1 MKLSG
6 VRAIPALLLLALVLF
21 PASLSAISV
30 FDVIR
35 LSQQK
40 YSDDEIVRIIQATD
54 SRFVLNADD
63 ATRLRKEGVTE
74 VVIREMLSRPA
85 REKANA
91 PAAKSAAARPSR
103 RPARQQAAV
112 ESPKKETPADISPP
126 SRDPASILD
135 EIVRLTKAGL
145 TDETVLAYA
154 KAHRGEL
161 PSVLSADRLHKL
173 RESGVSETVVRYL
186 TAIDVRA
193 SSDVAA
199 ENTASYD
206 YGESD
211 GRSTADYSSPAE
223 EDDNGGSYDDG
234 GYDAGYYGDGGASYA
249 AYPASDYACYY
260 GDYPFYG
267 GVFYAYP
274 AYFFVNRGDFFAR
287 FHRRGHD
294 FRRHR
299 GDAGHHRGFGRH
311 GFPRDRQAVNGFGRG
326 FRGRHG
332 GIAARPGFRN
342 RPALSRGDFFPG
354 SRQPRGPAMGRGG
367 PGRLVLPP
375 RSFGQVSRTPR
386 GGVASPGAAFRPG
399 FSSGSHPA
407 ASVSRAPI
415 ARSGGGAPSM
425 GRPGGVARR

>member
-6 VRAIPALLLLALVLF
+6 VRAIPALLLALVLF

-40 YSDDEIVRIIQATD
+40 YSDDEIVRVIQATD

-85 REKANA
+85 RETADV
-91 PAAKSAAARPSR
+91 PAAKSAAARPSK
-103 RPARQQAAV
+103 RPARQKAAV
-112 ESPKKETPADISPP
+112 EAPKKETPADISPP

-193 SSDVAA
+193 SGWSA
-199 ENTASYD
+199 EEDTAYD
-206 YGESD
+206 SYGESD
-211 GRSTADYSSPAE
+211 GRSTADYSYPAE
-223 EDDNGGSYDDG
+223 EDDNGSYDGG

-260 GDYPFYG
+260 GDYPFSG

-294 FRRHR
+294 FRGHR

-311 GFPRDRQAVNGFGRG
+311 GFPRDRQAVNGFGQG

-367 PGRLVLPP
+367 PGRLVVPP
-375 RSFGQVSRTPR
+375 RSFGQASRTPR
-386 GGVASPGAAFRPG
+386 GSVAGPGAAFRPG
-399 FSSGSHPA
+399 FSGGSHPA